1 MRIAIAVIGMLA
13 VPGRRGRGAVSGVG
27 GVSMVGG
34 RRGGTHIARMRT
46 IALVVSGTLTLLL
59 STRPIA
65 LIAIVAGALVALVST
80 LVAIIAGA
88 LVARLLSALVVAIVS
103 GTLAALVALVVAVVS
118 RAVATPLVSG
128 AGSLLGGL
136 VRLRGA
142 ALAVV
147 SATSLHNW
155 AAEGAAEQQKRY
167 SFEETSH
174 NRRCF
179 RLAFIN

>member
-13 VPGRRGRGAVSGVG
+13 VPGRRGRRGRGAVSGVG

-34 RRGGTHIARMRT
+34 RRSGAHVARMRT
-46 IALVVSGTLTLLL
+46 IALVVSGPLALLL
-59 STRPIA
+59 A
-65 LIAIVAGALVALVST
+65 AVAGALVALV
-80 LVAIIAGA
+80 
-88 LVARLLSALVVAIVS
+88 VAIVS
-103 GTLAALVALVVAVVS
+103 GALVALVALVVSVVS
-118 RAVATPLVSG
+118 GAVATALVSG